1 MIEHVIEASTSEA
14 MQDLGRRIA
23 GLVHGGDVL
32 LLSGPLGAGKTTF
45 AQGFG
50 AGLGITEPIVSPTF
64 TIARELDGR
73 FADGTPAHLVHV
85 DAYRLGGSAYA
96 PVRMSSLGCLTSLS
110 LWVLMRSLKTLAR
123 TRWCSWS
130 GASRWP
136 PHWLRNDWK
145 FISTVRST
153 KLPSCRMT

>member
-50 AGLGITEPIVSPTF
+50 AGTRHYRAYCL
-64 TIARELDGR
+64 
-73 FADGTPAHLVHV
+73 ADVYHRPRA
-85 DAYRLGGSAYA
+85 
-96 PVRMSSLGCLTSLS
+96 
-110 LWVLMRSLKTLAR
+110 
-123 TRWCSWS
+123 
-130 GASRWP
+130 
-136 PHWLRNDWK
+136 
-145 FISTVRST
+145 
-153 KLPSCRMT
+153 